1 MIGIATCNYIQES
14 KQNASSLCAV
24 IRYVSQEKK
33 TVDENGKRYLSG
45 VNCVGEIA
53 YDEFMATKSMAQ
65 DRRYVFLSVHAVVC
79 AGRDQVL

>member
-1 MIGIATCNYIQES
+1 M
-14 KQNASSLCAV
+14 LAV

-53 YDEFMATKSMAQ
+53 YDEFMANKN
-65 DRRYVFLSVHAVVC
+65 RRQKNGDEYY
-79 AGRDQVL
+79 

>member
-14 KQNASSLCAV
+14 KQNTSAMLAV

-53 YDEFMATKSMAQ
+53 YDEFMATKNLWHKTGGVYLYQ
-65 DRRYVFLSVHAVVC
+65 YT
-79 AGRDQVL
+79 